1 MFKPWKLGFHNLN
14 PIESKEIKKFQR
26 WKYQI
31 VTPWAYILD
40 RIDTREQLFVP
51 SKLLAWLTYSIEDLT
66 QQDKLKQNIESYRE
80 YIEPDNKANKVSTYD
95 KEKKR
100 QKN

>member
-1 MFKPWKLGFHNLN
+1 M
-14 PIESKEIKKFQR
+14 
-26 WKYQI
+26 
-31 VTPWAYILD
+31 
-40 RIDTREQLFVP
+40 
-51 SKLLAWLTYSIEDLT
+51 EDLT